1 MEYTNTEKDILAR
14 MQRTD
19 FKNLSKNDVLSF
31 ASELRQLPSD
41 VSKNIIAQYPEFAK
55 LMKSTFEEYKSII
68 DSLIESD
75 TASSNEVY
83 SIINSGMDGASDSRE
98 QFNSLLKAVQA
109 DYSMCLENPNLP
121 PDVMLE
127 ILSRENELIKMAYE
141 NDEKIRASE
150 KELVD
155 VACRKDSEK
164 RAFNWRL
171 VGGISFALVT
181 FMGISAGLLGGKF
194 DIKLPKKD

>member
-1 MEYTNTEKDILAR
+1 MEYTNTEKVILAR
-14 MQRTD
+14 MRRTD

>member
-1 MEYTNTEKDILAR
+1 

-31 ASELRQLPSD
+31 ASELSQLPSD
-41 VSKNIIAQYPEFAK
+41 VSKNIIAQYPEFAQ
-55 LMKSTFEEYKSII
+55 LMNSTFKEYKSII

-75 TASSNEVY
+75 TTSSNEVY
-83 SIINSGMDGASDSRE
+83 GIINKGMDVASDGGK
-98 QFNSLLKAVQA
+98 QFNNLLKAVQA
-109 DYSMCLENPNLP
+109 DYSMCLENPNLS

-141 NDEKIRASE
+141 NDEKIRTSE

-155 VACRKDSEK
+155 EASKKDSEK

-181 FMGISAGLLGGKF
+181 FVGISAGLLGGKF
-194 DIKLPKKD
+194 DLKLPRKD